1 MTLLLSKKD
10 EVIEFNSHR
19 LYKSKDRNYMYS
31 VLNNTIFE
39 IDQLVLEILKLSG
52 KTTQEVISSLQTDFS
67 KKQIEEVLISMEK
80 GLVIKSEDNDRKIQ
94 KLTNH
99 LNINPIISLTL
110 LIVQEC
116 NLGCTYCYAED
127 GEYLDKGKMN
137 NDIAKASID
146 FLLEN
151 SGDRKDIYVVFF
163 GGEPLLNF
171 DLIQSTVKYAKEK
184 EKEFGKTI
192 RYSITTNGT
201 LITNKIRNFFKENEF
216 TVQISMDGSEEVH
229 NANRYY
235 KGGKGSYEIIL
246 NRTKEMRE
254 ENFITARSTI
264 TPKGLNVSEMFDHL
278 ANLGFRSVAMSPAA
292 YMLSDDDYKTLNKEM
307 VQLVET
313 FKEYL
318 KVKDYKKVFQL
329 SNVRSMLDR
338 LHSGG
343 YRSHFCGAGA
353 NSFAIDI
360 RGNLYPCHR
369 FVSEKNYILG
379 NVVQGK
385 KVERH
390 ENFMEE
396 SHVKNRTT
404 CTTCW
409 ARNLCTGGC
418 HHENLQATGKIQSPP
433 ANYCKMTQNFINEI
447 IKLYLNLSEEEKKL
461 LF

>member
-201 LITNKIRNFFKENEF
+201 LITNKIRNF
-216 TVQISMDGSEEVH
+216 
-229 NANRYY
+229 
-235 KGGKGSYEIIL
+235 
-246 NRTKEMRE
+246 
-254 ENFITARSTI
+254 
-264 TPKGLNVSEMFDHL
+264 
-278 ANLGFRSVAMSPAA
+278 
-292 YMLSDDDYKTLNKEM
+292 
-307 VQLVET
+307 
-313 FKEYL
+313 L
-318 KVKDYKKVFQL
+318 KK
-329 SNVRSMLDR
+329 M
-338 LHSGG
+338 
-343 YRSHFCGAGA
+343 
-353 NSFAIDI
+353 
-360 RGNLYPCHR
+360 
-369 FVSEKNYILG
+369 
-379 NVVQGK
+379 
-385 KVERH
+385 
-390 ENFMEE
+390 
-396 SHVKNRTT
+396 
-404 CTTCW
+404 
-409 ARNLCTGGC
+409 
-418 HHENLQATGKIQSPP
+418 NLQ
-433 ANYCKMTQNFINEI
+433 CKLVWTEAKKFIMLTAI
-447 IKLYLNLSEEEKKL
+447 IRVAKVHMK
-461 LF
+461 